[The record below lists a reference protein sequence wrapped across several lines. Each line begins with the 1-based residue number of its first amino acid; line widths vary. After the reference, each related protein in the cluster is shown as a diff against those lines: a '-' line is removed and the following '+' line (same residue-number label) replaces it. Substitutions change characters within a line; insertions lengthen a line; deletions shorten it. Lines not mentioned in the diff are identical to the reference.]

1 MKACTLWYKDTAG
14 GMDDVAMADAVVQ
27 AREFAVNNDK
37 ININVPLPQPKYPDG
52 SKNEGLR
59 KRHAVVHGSN
69 TITLLDRLH
78 LDLFQQDKFIPNGV
92 DIRLRFNRTKP
103 NFYMMTAA
111 GSTGK
116 VVIQNMLLWVRNS
129 DLVPRW

>member
-1 MKACTLWYKDTAG
+1 M
-14 GMDDVAMADAVVQ
+14 
-27 AREFAVNNDK
+27 
-37 ININVPLPQPKYPDG
+37 
-52 SKNEGLR
+52 
-59 KRHAVVHGSN
+59 HGSH